1 VADTEGTLL
10 WISDDPAR
18 ARAVVGAAAREF
30 NLELRLSDHEGV
42 SRLTRAGDFNIVGIE
57 LGANAAPALAMI
69 KALAELTPGLAIF
82 AASEDASVATMRA
95 ALHAG
100 ASDFLS
106 LPLTLPDLHKA
117 LIRATQTGIG
127 AGAVRGAT
135 GDVITVCG
143 ARGGLGATTI
153 AVNLAVR
160 FAALA
165 PAGAALV
172 DLDLQRGDVA
182 AFLNLTPMQSVSAIA
197 AAKGDVDSILLATAL
212 TRHRSGVFVLPAPL
226 QIEEADSITHETVSV
241 AINLLRS
248 QFRYTVVDTAR
259 TITSTTVAAFEQSH
273 RILVLTDLSVPGV
286 RAAGR
291 IVQLLGRLNVPSQRV
306 ELLVTQVVPGP
317 VSLKDAIRAI
327 GKEPLH
333 VIPRDEIAARDAM
346 NEGMPLNGKPGGLPH
361 SIRELASKVA
371 DIRDGQKPK
380 RGPLWQRLFTK
391 ERPT

>member
-1 VADTEGTLL
+1 MVDTKGTLL

-18 ARAVVGAAAREF
+18 ARAVVEAAAREF
-30 NLELRLSDHEGV
+30 ELEVRVSDYEGV
-42 SRLTRAGDFNIVGIE
+42 SRLTRAGDFNLVGIE
-57 LGANAAPALAMI
+57 LGANAAHALAMI

-82 AASEDASVATMRA
+82 AASQDTSVDTMRD

-100 ASDFLS
+100 ATDFLP

-117 LIRATQTGIG
+117 LIRATQTGVG
-127 AGAVRGAT
+127 VGAVRGAT

-165 PAGAALV
+165 PSGAALV

-182 AFLNLTPMQSVSAIA
+182 AFLNLTPMQSLSAVA
-197 AAKGDVDSILLATAL
+197 AAEGDVDSMLLATVL

-226 QIEEADSITHETVSV
+226 QIEEADAITHDAVSI
-241 AINLLRS
+241 ALTLLRS

-259 TITSTTVAAFEQSH
+259 TITSATVAAFEQSH

-291 IVQLLGRLNVPSQRV
+291 IVELLGRLNIPSPRV

-317 VSLKDAIRAI
+317 VSLKDAVRAI

-333 VIPRDEIAARDAM
+333 VVPRDEAAACDAM
-346 NEGMPLNGKPGGLPH
+346 NEGLPLNGKPGGLPH

-371 DIRDGQKPK
+371 DIRDGNKPK